1 MPGDRED
8 AEKRQCLAAIAV
20 VVLSAGAAVAQD
32 GERPN
37 ILMIMGDEI
46 GWYNPS
52 AYNMG
57 MMGYRTPNIDR
68 IAAEPVLRNNACG
81 QQRRKVG
88 RAAFL
93 GQTPRKAPMIVDLR
107 ADPFEMAPEDSS
119 YCDDWVLRHMHVIMP
134 LVELVGEHMATF
146 EDFPPRQASGSFT
159 PKQ

>member
-1 MPGDRED
+1 
-8 AEKRQCLAAIAV
+8 
-20 VVLSAGAAVAQD
+20 
-32 GERPN
+32 
-37 ILMIMGDEI
+37 MIMGDEI

-52 AYNMG
+52 AYN

-107 ADPFEMAPEDSS
+107 ADPVEMAPEDSS
-119 YCDDWVLRHMHVIMP
+119 YYDDWVLRHMHVIMP